1 MTALVMLRLTGF
13 VRTARALPPLLAGLL
28 ALVVLHGEA
37 GAPPAEA
44 YGVSAVVLFPV
55 LAWQTRLLLDTEP
68 DVQRRLAVVAAG
80 RRAELV
86 GGLLAAGAA
95 ALAVVAIALVVPW
108 LVGGVRIPDGAA
120 ETSAASGLAVGLWA
134 HLLVLPPAVGLGA
147 LSSRAAVASP
157 LSGLA
162 VLVGGV
168 VGAFVFGLRDSV
180 VPWLAPP
187 VLAVARTS
195 TVGPTGTSVGLL
207 TGHALVWTAVVVIGY
222 ARLRR
227 RQA

>member
-1 MTALVMLRLTGF
+1 MIPLVVLRLTGF

-28 ALVVLHGEA
+28 ALVVLHGGA

-44 YGVSAVVLFPV
+44 YGVSAVILFPV

-80 RRAELV
+80 RRTELV
-86 GGLLAAGAA
+86 AGLLAAATAGL
-95 ALAVVAIALVVPW
+95 ALVVIALVVPW
-108 LVGGVRIPDGAA
+108 LVGGVSGPDGPGGP
-120 ETSAASGLAVGLWA
+120 SVGQGLAVGLWA

-162 VLVGGV
+162 VLVCGV
-168 VGAFVFGLRDSV
+168 VCAFVFGLRDSV
-180 VPWLAPP
+180 VPWLVPP

-195 TVGPTGTSVGLL
+195 TAGPTAMSLGLV
-207 TGHALVWTAVVVIGY
+207 TGHAVLWSAVVITGY
-222 ARLRR
+222 AWLRR